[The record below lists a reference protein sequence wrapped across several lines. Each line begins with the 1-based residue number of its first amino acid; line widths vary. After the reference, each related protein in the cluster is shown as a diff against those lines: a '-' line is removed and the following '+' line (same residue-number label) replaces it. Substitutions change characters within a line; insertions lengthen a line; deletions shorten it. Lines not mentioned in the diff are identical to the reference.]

1 MDSVLPLP
9 RRTLNRLVVG
19 LLVLAGSTVS
29 PLSAWAQNAAAAP
42 PAQAAPAKTMVASS
56 ADQIW
61 AAAKSG
67 HNDDVLNLLLAA
79 PATDA
84 VGAGTLTN
92 NVESLKKNL
101 EKREATRTEK
111 LAEANTKL
119 NDELAKQE
127 PDALSDALKH
137 AVGVFLLTKPEQRE
151 AFIHEARIAEL
162 VNKADAA
169 ARAAEAKG
177 DWFLANEL
185 FYRLNALLEE
195 QGTYRT
201 DTRRVSLRLM
211 MIRLYAPEIFWELR
225 NKERLKDKKSPLPPY
240 NGLGEN
246 WLEKVEPIERT
257 MVTRAVMQAVRQHI
271 ESDKIPLREAMLG
284 GIEALRTMATTR
296 DLKAPFPGLNDQAKV
311 DAFIAFLD
319 DWSGRLMVPGM
330 TVGQSH
336 LDEFLNGLLG
346 TGAKTIAVAPGALL
360 HEFGNGAMSKY
371 DEFSAIIWPDE
382 IARFERM
389 TRGNFRGV
397 GVQIQLDEETQ
408 MIKVVTPLEGTPA
421 QRAGIRAGD
430 LIKKIEGQSAVGIS
444 LNQAVD
450 LITGPTD
457 SAVTITME
465 RKAGEDGEGK
475 QITQDID
482 FKLAR
487 AVIPLASVKGWKRV
501 GAKEDDWDYFIDP
514 TNRIGY
520 VRLLQFTEDTTHD
533 LHQAIHQMT
542 AANGGGPING
552 IILDLRYNPGGLLT
566 EAVSVSN
573 TFIDKGLIVSTRGPR
588 VAGEEKKATEG
599 AAMLKNVPM
608 VVLVNEGSASAS
620 EIVSGALRHYAD
632 VGELK
637 CLVMGQRSFGKGSVQ
652 NVWNIAAKAQMK
664 LTTQYYYLPDGR
676 RLHRTPGA
684 TVWGVDPHLKIDTL
698 PETDSEGLRLR
709 QDADVLPI
717 DQKGQ
722 IVTDSKTPPPDPN
735 KLLTDGLDLQLQT
748 ALAVLQS
755 QAVKGQAVATQP
767 REPAHTPN

>member
-1 MDSVLPLP
+1 MDSFIP
-9 RRTLNRLVVG
+9 RRMLNRLAIG
-19 LLVLAGSTVS
+19 LVVLAGSTGSV
-29 PLSAWAQNAAAAP
+29 W
-42 PAQAAPAKTMVASS
+42 AQAAVATDPAAQAPVATPKSSANQIWDAAKT
-56 ADQIW
+56 
-61 AAAKSG
+61 G
-67 HNDDVLNLLLAA
+67 RNDELLNLLLSA
-79 PATDA
+79 PAT
-84 VGAGTLTN
+84 GAAGSAALAAN
-92 NVESLKKNL
+92 AELLKKNL
-101 EKREATRTEK
+101 EKRETTRGEK

-119 NDELAKQE
+119 NDDFAKQE
-127 PDALSDALKH
+127 PESLSEALKH
-137 AVGVFLLTKPEQRE
+137 AVEVYLLTKSEQRE
-151 AFIHEARIAEL
+151 AFIREARIVEL

-169 ARAAEAKG
+169 ARAAEGKG

-201 DTRRVSLRLM
+201 DTRRLGLRLM
-211 MIRLYAPEIFWELR
+211 MIRMYAPEIFWQLR

-240 NGLGEN
+240 NSLGEK
-246 WLEKVEPIERT
+246 WQEKVEPVDRG

-271 ESDKIPLREAMLG
+271 ESEKIPLREAMLG
-284 GIEALRTMATTR
+284 GIEALRTMATTG
-296 DLKAPFPGLNDQAKV
+296 DLKAPFPGLNDQPKV

-336 LDEFLNGLLG
+336 LEEFLTGLQNAG
-346 TGAKTIAVAPGALL
+346 NQSIGIAYGALL
-360 HEFGNGAMSKY
+360 HEFGNGAMAKY

-397 GVQIQLDEETQ
+397 GVQIQLDEESQ

-430 LIKKIEGQSAVGIS
+430 LIKKIDGQSAVGIS

-450 LITGPTD
+450 LITGPVD
-457 SAVTITME
+457 SGVTITME
-465 RKAGEDGEGK
+465 RKSGDDPDGK

-487 AVIPLASVKGWKRV
+487 AIIPLASVKGWKRV

-514 TNRIGY
+514 ANRIGY
-520 VRLLQFTEDTTHD
+520 VRLLQFTEDTTKD
-533 LHQAIHQMT
+533 LRNAVNQMR
-542 AANGGGPING
+542 AAQGGGAING
-552 IILDLRYNPGGLLT
+552 LILDLRYNPGGLLT

-573 TFIDKGLIVSTRGPR
+573 SFIDKGLIVSTRGPR
-588 VAGEEKKATEG
+588 VAGEEKQATPG
-599 AAMLKNVPM
+599 NVLLKDIPM
-608 VVLVNEGSASAS
+608 VVLINEGSASAS
-620 EIVSGALRHYAD
+620 EIVSGAIRHYAD
-632 VGELK
+632 VGELRA
-637 CLVMGQRSFGKGSVQ
+637 VVIGQRSFGKGSVQ
-652 NVWNIAAKAQMK
+652 NVWPIAQRAQMK

-684 TVWGVDPHLKIDTL
+684 TVWGVDPHLKVDTL
-698 PETDSEGLRLR
+698 LETDSEALRLR

-717 DQKGQ
+717 DQKGE
-722 IVTDSKTPPPDPN
+722 VVVDSKTPRPDPN
-735 KLLTDGLDLQLQT
+735 KLLTDGLDIQLQT

-755 QAVKGQAVATQP
+755 QAIKGQALATQP
-767 REPAHTPN
+767 REPQRTPN